1 MDSNPKLFSQK
12 IRLPKRAVIAV
23 LETIMAKTYKQLDAH
38 GIIGGNLVRPLRLML
53 IFTSISL
60 ICILCCSLVSALNQD
75 DISVSLTW
83 SSQAVYPNDTVSVR
97 ITLKSNYAEQL
108 RLYRIGLQFDW
119 MDPNEFYTGNFSDNP
134 VFVPSQGTYIFDPIV
149 IQVPFGTSPG
159 SHSYFVGIDG
169 TEGSSA
175 SSFSWN
181 SPSFTIE
188 IHDIIESIYGD
199 VLPMVENKLNEAKS
213 ANYASSEAQSLLQQA
228 QVEFEHANSL
238 ADQGNWS
245 EALISLDVADDFL
258 DQAYAAEQSSGE
270 QQAGPQSLLFY
281 LAIIAIVVII
291 VIFII
296 FVLVRKKRKQS
307 DSGAEQPVETIEEQS
322 EEQG

>member
-1 MDSNPKLFSQK
+1 MP
-12 IRLPKRAVIAV
+12 
-23 LETIMAKTYKQLDAH
+23 KTYKQVNAH
-38 GIIGGNLVRPLRLML
+38 GLIGGDLVRPLRLML
-53 IFTSISL
+53 IVTSISL

-75 DISVSLTW
+75 EISVSLSW
-83 SSQAVYPNDTVSVR
+83 SSQAVYPNDIVSIR
-97 ITLKSNYAEQL
+97 ITLKSSFAEQL
-108 RLYRIGLQFDW
+108 RIYAIGLHFDW
-119 MDPNEFYTGNFSDNP
+119 MPSDNFSGP
-134 VFVPSQGTYIFDPIV
+134 VLSDSPVTVPSQGVYIFDPIV
-149 IQVPFGTSPG
+149 IQVPLGTSPG

-188 IHDIIESIYGD
+188 IHDIIESYYGD

-228 QVEFEHANSL
+228 QVEFDNATSL
-238 ADQGNWS
+238 ATQKRWP
-245 EALISLDVADDFL
+245 EALISLDIADDFL
-258 DQAYAAEQSSGE
+258 DQAYAAEQRSGE
-270 QQAGPQSLLFY
+270 QQAGLQSLLFY
-281 LAIIAIVVII
+281 LAIIVIVAII

-296 FVLVRKKRKQS
+296 FVLVRKKRKQT

>member
-1 MDSNPKLFSQK
+1 MP
-12 IRLPKRAVIAV
+12 
-23 LETIMAKTYKQLDAH
+23 KTYKQVNAH
-38 GIIGGNLVRPLRLML
+38 GLIGGDLVRPLRLML
-53 IFTSISL
+53 IVTSISL

-75 DISVSLTW
+75 EISVSLSW
-83 SSQAVYPNDTVSVR
+83 SSQAVYPNDIESIR
-97 ITLKSNYAEQL
+97 ITLKSSSAEQL

-149 IQVPFGTSPG
+149 IQVPFDTSPG

-169 TEGSSA
+169 TEGLSA

-181 SPSFTIE
+181 SSSFTIE
-188 IHDIIESIYGD
+188 IHDFLESIYGD
-199 VLPMVENKLNEAKS
+199 VLPMVENKLNEANS

-228 QVEFEHANSL
+228 KVEFDNAPSW
-238 ADQGNWS
+238 ATQGNWS